1 MNWLRYALLLLC
13 TQGMAESTSM
23 SLSLPGSSSSNGT
36 DSVSMD
42 QMKCANSISGG
53 TLFEV
58 GMTGVIN
65 NAIAPLI
72 GKQDPNN
79 PQSKDVGLYARI
91 IIPLDGP
98 AERINCNSLYQLML
112 QKQRLEMTKLR
123 QEINLLKE
131 MQTNT
136 SFEN

>member
-1 MNWLRYALLLLC
+1 
-13 TQGMAESTSM
+13 MAESTSM
-23 SLSLPGSSSSNGT
+23 SLSLPGASSSNGT

-42 QMKCANSISGG
+42 QMKCSNSISGG

-72 GKQDPNN
+72 GKKDPNN
-79 PQSKDVGLYARI
+79 PQSKDIGLYARI

-98 AERINCNSLYQLML
+98 AERVNCNSLYQLIL

-123 QEINLLKE
+123 QEINLLKD

>member
-1 MNWLRYALLLLC
+1 MNWIRYALLLLC
-13 TQGMAESTSM
+13 TQSMAESTSM

-79 PQSKDVGLYARI
+79 PQSKDIGLYARI

-98 AERINCNSLYQLML
+98 AERVNCNSLYQLML

>member
-13 TQGMAESTSM
+13 TQSMAESTSM
-23 SLSLPGSSSSNGT
+23 SLSLPGASSSNGT

-72 GKQDPNN
+72 GKKDPNN
-79 PQSKDVGLYARI
+79 PQSKDIGLYARI

-131 MQTNT
+131 MQNNT

>member
-1 MNWLRYALLLLC
+1 
-13 TQGMAESTSM
+13 MAESTSM

-65 NAIAPLI
+65 NAIAPLV
-72 GKQDPNN
+72 GKKDPNN
-79 PQSKDVGLYARI
+79 PQSKDIGLYARI

-98 AERINCNSLYQLML
+98 AERVNCNSLYQLML

>member
-13 TQGMAESTSM
+13 TQSMAESTSM

-65 NAIAPLI
+65 NAIAPLV
-72 GKQDPNN
+72 GKKDPNN

>member
-1 MNWLRYALLLLC
+1 VNWIRYALLLLC

-65 NAIAPLI
+65 NAIAPLV
-72 GKQDPNN
+72 GKKDPNN
-79 PQSKDVGLYARI
+79 PQSKDIGLYARI

>member
-1 MNWLRYALLLLC
+1 
-13 TQGMAESTSM
+13 MAESTSM

-72 GKQDPNN
+72 GKKDPNN

>member
-1 MNWLRYALLLLC
+1 
-13 TQGMAESTSM
+13 MAESTSM

-65 NAIAPLI
+65 NAIAPLV

-98 AERINCNSLYQLML
+98 AERVNCNSLYQLML

>member
-1 MNWLRYALLLLC
+1 
-13 TQGMAESTSM
+13 M
-23 SLSLPGSSSSNGT
+23 SLSLPGASSSNGT

-65 NAIAPLI
+65 NAIAPLV
-72 GKQDPNN
+72 GKKDPNN
-79 PQSKDVGLYARI
+79 PQSKDIGLYARI

>member
-1 MNWLRYALLLLC
+1 MNWIRYALLLLC
-13 TQGMAESTSM
+13 TQSMAESTSM

-65 NAIAPLI
+65 NAIAPLV
-72 GKQDPNN
+72 GKKDPNN
-79 PQSKDVGLYARI
+79 PQSKDIGLYARI

>member
-13 TQGMAESTSM
+13 TQSMAESTSM
-23 SLSLPGSSSSNGT
+23 SLSLPGASSSNGT

-42 QMKCANSISGG
+42 QMKCSNSVSGG

-72 GKQDPNN
+72 GKKDPNN

>member
-13 TQGMAESTSM
+13 TQSMAESTSM
-23 SLSLPGSSSSNGT
+23 SLSLLGSSSSNGN

-72 GKQDPNN
+72 GKKDPNN
-79 PQSKDVGLYARI
+79 PQSKDIGLYARI

>member
-1 MNWLRYALLLLC
+1 VNWLRYALLLLC
-13 TQGMAESTSM
+13 TQSMAESTSM

>member
-13 TQGMAESTSM
+13 TQSMAESTSM
-23 SLSLPGSSSSNGT
+23 SLSLPGASSSNGT

-79 PQSKDVGLYARI
+79 PQSKDIGLYARI

>member
-13 TQGMAESTSM
+13 TQSMAESTSM

-98 AERINCNSLYQLML
+98 AERVNCNSLYQLML

>member
-13 TQGMAESTSM
+13 TQSMAESTSM

>member
-1 MNWLRYALLLLC
+1 
-13 TQGMAESTSM
+13 MAESTSI

-72 GKQDPNN
+72 GKKDPNN
-79 PQSKDVGLYARI
+79 PQSKDIGLYARI

>member
-1 MNWLRYALLLLC
+1 MNWIRYALLLLC
-13 TQGMAESTSM
+13 TQSMAESTSM

-72 GKQDPNN
+72 GKKDPNN
-79 PQSKDVGLYARI
+79 PQSKDIGLYARI

>member
-13 TQGMAESTSM
+13 TQSMAESTSM

-72 GKQDPNN
+72 GKKDPNN

-98 AERINCNSLYQLML
+98 AERVNCNSLYQLML

>member
-1 MNWLRYALLLLC
+1 VNWLRYALLLLC
-13 TQGMAESTSM
+13 TQSMAESTSM
-23 SLSLPGSSSSNGT
+23 SLSLPGASSSNGT

-42 QMKCANSISGG
+42 QMKCSNSISGG

-72 GKQDPNN
+72 GKKDPNN
-79 PQSKDVGLYARI
+79 PQSKDIGLYARI

-98 AERINCNSLYQLML
+98 AERVNCNSLYQLIL

-123 QEINLLKE
+123 QEINLLKD

>member
-1 MNWLRYALLLLC
+1 
-13 TQGMAESTSM
+13 MAESTSM

-65 NAIAPLI
+65 NAIAPLV
-72 GKQDPNN
+72 GKKDPNN
-79 PQSKDVGLYARI
+79 PQSKDIGLYARI

-136 SFEN
+136 SCEN

>member
-1 MNWLRYALLLLC
+1 VNWLRYALLLLC
-13 TQGMAESTSM
+13 TQSMAESTSM
-23 SLSLPGSSSSNGT
+23 SLSLPGASSSNGT

-42 QMKCANSISGG
+42 QMKCSNSISGG

-72 GKQDPNN
+72 GKKNPDN
-79 PQSKDVGLYARI
+79 PQSKDIGLYARI

-98 AERINCNSLYQLML
+98 AERVNCNSLYQLIL

-123 QEINLLKE
+123 QEINLLKD

>member
-13 TQGMAESTSM
+13 TQSMAESTSM
-23 SLSLPGSSSSNGT
+23 SLSLPGSSSSNGN